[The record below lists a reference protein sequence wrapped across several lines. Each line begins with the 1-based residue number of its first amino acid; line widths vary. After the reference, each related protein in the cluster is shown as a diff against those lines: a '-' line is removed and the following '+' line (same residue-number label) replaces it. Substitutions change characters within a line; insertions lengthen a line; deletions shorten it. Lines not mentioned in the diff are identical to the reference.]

1 MSTSEHEQRRLT
13 PTERL
18 HDVARMLAERT
29 PSAASKPHFNVSRTK
44 AGAEQ
49 AKSGVFE
56 FYEFEAHVPVCDE
69 FPTADEAFAALIR
82 YKRSFAEEVGA

>member
-1 MSTSEHEQRRLT
+1 MSAPETEKRPTVRMGEIARL
-13 PTERL
+13 
-18 HDVARMLAERT
+18 LAERA
-29 PSAASKPHFNVSRTK
+29 PSAASRPSFSVSRTK

-69 FPTADEAFAALIR
+69 FPTADEAFAALLR
-82 YKRSFAEEVGA
+82 YKQAFAEEVVK